1 MSLVLP
7 GFTRVYIPENI
18 TVHLG
23 EPNEPAENVTI
34 PFTEYI
40 KNVASSELFPTWPEN
55 ALKANIYAI
64 ISIALNRIYT
74 EWYRVRGY
82 NFDITN
88 STKYDQSYVKDR
100 GVYDNIS
107 KIVDEIFT
115 DYIVREGKIEP
126 LFTTF
131 CDGRVAQCTGM
142 YQWGSVDL
150 ADEGYMPIDILKYYY
165 GNDVEI
171 IENAPVGNV
180 AESYPGTPIKVGD
193 SSIYVLL
200 AQLALNRVSIN
211 FPAIPK
217 IFPINGVFTPEM
229 EESVKAFQRIF
240 NLNPDGIIDKG
251 MWYKL
256 RYISTA
262 VRKLAELASK
272 GGLASEIFELPIED
286 IEEVVVLPYIQLI
299 QYFLNILSSYYNTIP
314 SVNVTGSLNS
324 ETRNSIMEFQKT
336 MKLPV
341 NGIVDK
347 KSLEMMYKYAVS
359 ILSTIPPSAISLPG
373 FLFPNLI
380 YKIGSKGSGVYII
393 QLYLSYI
400 AKLSPSITAPKP
412 TGIFDATTETAV
424 KEFQSIF
431 GINPNGIV
439 NKETWDRMVGVYQVM
454 KVTEEKA
461 AGTSPEPTL
470 ETLLVE

>member
-1 MSLVLP
+1 MSLILP
-7 GFTRVYIPENI
+7 GVTRVYIPENI

-23 EPNEPAENVTI
+23 EPYEPSENVTI
-34 PFTEYI
+34 PFTDYI
-40 KNVASSELFPTWPEN
+40 KNVASSELYPTWPEN

-88 STKYDQSYVKDR
+88 STKYDQYFVNGR
-100 GVYDNIS
+100 GFFDNIS

-115 DYIVREGKIEP
+115 DYVVREGKIEP

-131 CDGRVAQCTGM
+131 CDGRVAQCAGL

-150 ADEGYMPIDILKYYY
+150 AEEGYMPIDILKYYY
-165 GNDVEI
+165 GNDIEI

-180 AESYPGTPIKVGD
+180 AESYPGTPINVGD
-193 SSIYVLL
+193 SGIYVLL

-217 IFPINGVFTPEM
+217 VFPINGVFTLEM
-229 EESVKAFQRIF
+229 EESVKIFQRIF
-240 NLNPDGIIDKG
+240 DLNPNGIINKG
-251 MWYKL
+251 TWYKL

-262 VRKLAELASK
+262 VRKLAELASI
-272 GGLASEIFELPIED
+272 GGIASEIFELPTED

-299 QYFLNILSSYYNTIP
+299 QYFLNVLSSYYNTIP
-314 SVNVTGSLNS
+314 RVNVTGSLNL
-324 ETRNSIMEFQKT
+324 ETINSIMEFQKT

-341 NGIVDK
+341 NGIVNK
-347 KSLEMMYKYAVS
+347 ESFEVMYKNAIS
-359 ILSTIPPSAISLPG
+359 ILSTIPASSISLPG
-373 FLFPNLI
+373 FLFPNI
-380 YKIGSKGSGVYII
+380 VYKLGSEGAGVYII

-412 TGIFDATTETAV
+412 TGTFDAITEAAV
-424 KEFQSIF
+424 KEFQIIL
-431 GINPNGIV
+431 GINPDGIV
-439 NKETWDRMVGVYQVM
+439 NKETWNRMVGVYQVM
-454 KVTEEKA
+454 KVAEEKA
-461 AGTSPEPTL
+461 AGISPEPTF
-470 ETLLVE
+470 ET

>member
-7 GFTRVYIPENI
+7 GVTRVYIPENI

-23 EPNEPAENVTI
+23 EPDEPAENVTI
-34 PFTEYI
+34 PFTDYI
-40 KNVASSELFPTWPEN
+40 KDVASSELFPTWPEN

-88 STKYDQSYVKDR
+88 STKYDQSFVKDR
-100 GVYDNIS
+100 GVFDNIS

-115 DYIVREGKIEP
+115 DYVVREGKIEP

-150 ADEGYMPIDILKYYY
+150 AEEGYMPIEILKYYY
-165 GNDVEI
+165 GNDIEI
-171 IENAPVGNV
+171 IENAHVGNV
-180 AESYPGTPIKVGD
+180 AESYPGEPIKVGD

-217 IFPINGVFTPEM
+217 IYPINGVFTPEM
-229 EESVKAFQRIF
+229 EESVKTFQRIF
-240 NLNPDGIIDKG
+240 DLNPDGIIDKG
-251 MWYKL
+251 TWYKI
-256 RYISTA
+256 RYTSTA

-272 GGLASEIFELPIED
+272 GGSASEIFELPIQD
-286 IEEVVVLPYIQLI
+286 IKEAVVLPYIQII
-299 QYFLNILSSYYNTIP
+299 QYFLNVLSSYYNTIP
-314 SVNVTGSLNS
+314 SVNVTGSLNP
-324 ETRNSIMEFQKT
+324 ETKNSIMEFQKT

-341 NGIVDK
+341 NGIIDE
-347 KSLEMMYKYAVS
+347 KSWEVMYKNAIS
-359 ILSTIPPSAISLPG
+359 ILSTIPPSAIALPG
-373 FLFPNLI
+373 FLFPNII
-380 YKIGSKGSGVYII
+380 YKLGSEGSGVYII
-393 QLYLSYI
+393 QLYLLSI
-400 AKLSPSITAPKP
+400 AKLLPSMIAPKP
-412 TGIFDATTETAV
+412 TGKFDDITEAAV
-424 KEFQSIF
+424 KEFQIF
-431 GINPNGIV
+431 IGINPDGIV
-439 NKETWDRMVGVYQVM
+439 NKETWNRMVGVYQLM
-454 KVTEEKA
+454 KINEEKA
-461 AGTSPEPTL
+461 AGTSPEPTP
-470 ETLLVE
+470 ET